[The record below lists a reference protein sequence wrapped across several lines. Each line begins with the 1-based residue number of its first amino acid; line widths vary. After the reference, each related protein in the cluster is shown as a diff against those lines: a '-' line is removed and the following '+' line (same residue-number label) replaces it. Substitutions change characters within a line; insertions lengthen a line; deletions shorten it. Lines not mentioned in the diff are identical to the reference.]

1 MRDLQE
7 ATDFLAWMA
16 LDVSAQAVQAVHL
29 APEASDG
36 HRRQLQIDGV
46 NQSNSLGFDL
56 MRPEDAESSSDS
68 SLDSE
73 TVRARLQPLDAQAIT
88 IVSHPRATTA
98 PGHSSRPAGLVD
110 GGVGDDDGGGVSA
123 TAVVLV
129 VGMALVAASA
139 VLGVNGHLQPGNGE
153 AKPNGMPVR
162 TPNHFLAT
170 FGFFATPHLQLYLL
184 SWWLWTVLLAA
195 AEAAAAE
202 EEQQQQQRT
211 TLSAAV

>member
-1 MRDLQE
+1 MNSS
-7 ATDFLAWMA
+7 LARLVLAAA

-36 HRRQLQIDGV
+36 HRRQLQIDGA

-153 AKPNGMPVR
+153 AKPNVVPVR

-170 FGFFATPHLQLYLL
+170 FGFFAGPLQLHLL

-195 AEAAAAE
+195 AEAAAE
-202 EEQQQQQRT
+202 QEQQQQQRT
-211 TLSAAV
+211 RLSAAV

>member
-1 MRDLQE
+1 MNSS
-7 ATDFLAWMA
+7 LARLVLAAA

-29 APEASDG
+29 APEALQG

-162 TPNHFLAT
+162 TPNHFLPPANYLHCSGT
-170 FGFFATPHLQLYLL
+170 YSVVLL
-184 SWWLWTVLLAA
+184 SWWLWTVLLA
-195 AEAAAAE
+195 EAAAAAEEE